1 VGPFDPGDGETPEHG
16 CSGKKQA
23 SAAAAAL
30 LALASAGQEIEL
42 LRHNHGDLEE
52 KYELKC
58 KLDEAV
64 KGRPRRRRGVLRKPN

>member
-1 VGPFDPGDGETPEHG
+1 MKPLLPRPRRRSRRVGPFDPGDGETPEHG
-16 CSGKKQA
+16 GSGKKQA

-52 KYELKC
+52 KYELK
-58 KLDEAV
+58 
-64 KGRPRRRRGVLRKPN
+64 